1 MNRFSKKVSNFH
13 SDLLMNTKLGQLC
26 GSKTLFRERYAILR
40 ILGRGGFGV
49 TFLAR
54 NVNLPG
60 HPLCVIKQLC
70 PKVSNPRSW
79 ERAKERF
86 EKEAKTLGQL
96 GNHSQIP
103 MLLDYFEMGEEF
115 FLVQEYVRGCTLTR
129 EVRRNGALSEDAVK
143 KFLQEMLP
151 VLQYIHKNHV
161 IHRDIKPQNLLRCDD
176 DGRLVLI
183 DFGAVREEL
192 AKASEVAEKTATT
205 NFVGTMGFAPPEQFS
220 LRPVYSSDIYAL
232 GVTSLYLLTGKAPL
246 EFDYDPNTGE
256 ICWEKQLTVSE
267 HFGSVLNKMIK
278 VSVKERFSSAS
289 EVMFALG
296 IESHLPHLS
305 NCLSTKPLGVK
316 ESKITHSFEENYHSY
331 VPPFTRTAVAIREWK
346 AKLEARKARRNYKPY
361 SSMA

>member
-1 MNRFSKKVSNFH
+1 
-13 SDLLMNTKLGQLC
+13 
-26 GSKTLFRERYAILR
+26 
-40 ILGRGGFGV
+40 V

-54 NVNLPG
+54 NVTLPG
-60 HPLCVIKQLC
+60 NPLCVIKQLC
-70 PKVSNPRSW
+70 PKVSSPKSW
-79 ERAKERF
+79 QKAKERF

-103 MLLDYFEMGEEF
+103 MLLDYFEVGGEF

-129 EVRRNGALSEDAVK
+129 EVRRSGVLSEDAVK
-143 KFLQEMLP
+143 KFLQEILP

-161 IHRDIKPQNLLRCDD
+161 IHRDIKPHNLLRCGD

-192 AKASEVAEKTATT
+192 AKASEVADKTATT

-232 GVTSLYLLTGKAPL
+232 GVTCLYLLSGKAPL
-246 EFDYDPNTGE
+246 EFDYDTNTGE
-256 ICWEKQLTVSE
+256 ICWQKRLTVSE
-267 HFGSVLNKMIK
+267 HFGSILNKMLK
-278 VSVKERFSSAS
+278 VSVKERFSSTS

-296 IESHLPHLS
+296 VESHLPSLT
-305 NCLSTKPLGVK
+305 NCLSIQPLGEK
-316 ESKITHSFEENYHSY
+316 KKPKINSFEDNYNSY
-331 VPPFTRTAVAIREWK
+331 VPPFTRTAIAIREWK
-346 AKLEARKARRNYKPY
+346 AKINARKSQRNYKRH